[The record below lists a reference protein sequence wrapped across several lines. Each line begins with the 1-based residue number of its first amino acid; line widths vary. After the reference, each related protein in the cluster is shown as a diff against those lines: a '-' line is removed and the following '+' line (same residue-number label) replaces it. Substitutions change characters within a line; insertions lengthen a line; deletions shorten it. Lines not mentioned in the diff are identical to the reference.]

1 MNISLS
7 YICDNT
13 ILLSLI
19 ISVICTILIFIY
31 NKIYKVNKPYISYI
45 RIFIVIMVGVNA
57 MIYLKKMDIKNIDS
71 KYTNVKI
78 GEPDF

>member
-1 MNISLS
+1 MNINIS

-19 ISVICTILIFIY
+19 ISTICTLLIFID

-45 RIFIVIMVGVNA
+45 RIFIVIMFGVNA